1 MKSKI
6 QNALLAIA
14 VTAGVSF
21 AVSSCSKKS
30 ENASPV
36 ITLVE
41 PADGESI
48 AVTDSLHIEGNF
60 SDDEGLHEA
69 SILVVKST
77 GDTAFQQYPYVH
89 DLKTYSFHYHFKPSS
104 AGSYTLKVV
113 AEDHDEMRS
122 EKNVSFT
129 VN

>member
-14 VTAGVSF
+14 VTAGVTF

-30 ENASPV
+30 ENAAPV
-36 ITLVE
+36 ITLDE

-48 AVTDSLHIEGNF
+48 AVTDSLHVEGKF
-60 SDDEGLHEA
+60 TDDESLHEA

-77 GDTAFQQYPYVH
+77 GETAFQQYPYVH

-104 AGSYTLKVV
+104 DGSYTLKVV
-113 AEDHDEMRS
+113 VEDHDEKRS

>member
-14 VTAGVSF
+14 VTAGVTF

-30 ENASPV
+30 ENGAPV
-36 ITLVE
+36 ITLDE

-60 SDDEGLHEA
+60 TDDEGLHEA

-89 DLKTYSFHYHFKPSS
+89 DLKTYSFHYHFRPS
-104 AGSYTLKVV
+104 ATGSYTLKVV
-113 AEDHDEMRS
+113 VEDHDEMRS